1 MKNNWNFPKAL
12 LFDLDG
18 VLIDS
23 EPLHGQAWKETAALF
38 DLNLTYN
45 QLKLLRGRRRIDC
58 ANELIE
64 LIPKRVETNEL
75 LSLHKPISRRLIIT
89 AQAMPGSE
97 SLIKRC
103 HKNKIPMALV
113 TSSSSE
119 SLKIKTAHHKW
130 MNLFSIQV
138 LGDDKLLN
146 HGKPAPD
153 PYLLAA
159 EKLNIAPQECWAVE
173 DSISG
178 VSSALK
184 AGCFV
189 LLLRKNSEEEEEEKK
204 ELFEKDKNL
213 KKINHLK
220 EIEQMLSDYQ
230 TNKAY

>member
-1 MKNNWNFPKAL
+1 MNKNLDFPKAF

-23 EPLHGQAWKETAALF
+23 EPLHGKAWKETAALF
-38 DLNLTYN
+38 NLNLTYR

-58 ANELIE
+58 ANQLVE
-64 LIPKRVETNEL
+64 LIPKTVKTEDVL
-75 LSLHKPISRRLIIT
+75 KIHKPISSRLMLT
-89 AQAMPGSE
+89 AKAMPGSE

-103 HKNKIPMALV
+103 HQDNIPMALV

-119 SLKIKTAHHKW
+119 SLRIKTAHHKW
-130 MNLFSIQV
+130 MNLISIKV
-138 LGDDKLLN
+138 LGDDKLLSK
-146 HGKPAPD
+146 GKPAPD

-159 EKLNIAPQECWAVE
+159 EKLNVSPKECWAVE

-189 LLLRKNSEEEEEEKK
+189 LCLKEKSDQKSEKEFPEEE
-204 ELFEKDKNL
+204 NIL
-213 KKINHLK
+213 KKIDHLK
-220 EIEQMLSDYQ
+220 EIERMLNEYQ
-230 TNKAY
+230 N

>member
-1 MKNNWNFPKAL
+1 MKKNWNFPKAF

-23 EPLHGQAWKETAALF
+23 EPLHGQAWKQTASLF
-38 DLNLTYN
+38 DLNLTDE

-58 ANELIE
+58 ANKLVE
-64 LIPKRVETNEL
+64 LIPKKVKTEEL
-75 LSLHKPISRRLIIT
+75 LALHKPISRRLILN
-89 AQAMPGSE
+89 AKAMPGSE

-103 HKNKIPMALV
+103 HINNIPIALV
-113 TSSSSE
+113 TSSSAE

-130 MNLFSIQV
+130 MNLFSVKV
-138 LGDDKLLN
+138 LGDDKLLTQ
-146 HGKPAPD
+146 GKPAPD

-159 EKLNIAPQECWAVE
+159 EKLNVAPQGCWAVE

-189 LLLRKNSEEEEEEKK
+189 LFLKETRNKTSKN
-204 ELFEKDKNL
+204 ELFEQDKNL

-220 EIEQMLSDYQ
+220 EIEQMLDEL
-230 TNKAY
+230 

>member
-1 MKNNWNFPKAL
+1 MNKTWNFPKAI

-38 DLNLTYN
+38 NLNLTHS

-58 ANELIE
+58 ANELVS
-64 LIPKRVETNEL
+64 LISKTVNTEDILR
-75 LSLHKPISRRLIIT
+75 LHKPISRRLILT

-97 SLIKRC
+97 SLVKKC
-103 HKNKIPMALV
+103 FQKNIPMALV

-119 SLKIKTAHHKW
+119 SLKIKTAKHEW
-130 MNLFSIQV
+130 MKLFSLKV
-138 LGDDKLLN
+138 LGDDKSLTQ
-146 HGKPAPD
+146 GKPAPD

-159 EKLNIAPQECWAVE
+159 ERLNILPQECWAVE

-184 AGCFV
+184 AGCLVFF
-189 LLLRKNSEEEEEEKK
+189 LKENNDKKSEKDI
-204 ELFEKDKNL
+204 FEKHNNL
-213 KKINHLK
+213 NKISHLN
-220 EIEQMLSDYQ
+220 EIEQMLDDYHI
-230 TNKAY
+230 NKACL

>member
-1 MKNNWNFPKAL
+1 MYKNQDFPKAF

-23 EPLHGQAWKETAALF
+23 EPLHGKAWKQTAALF

-58 ANELIE
+58 ANELVK
-64 LIPKRVETNEL
+64 LIPKAVKTEDVL
-75 LSLHKPISRRLIIT
+75 KIHQPISHRLMLT
-89 AQAMPGSE
+89 VKAMPGSE
-97 SLIKRC
+97 DLIKMC
-103 HKNKIPMALV
+103 HQNNIPMALV

-130 MNLFSIQV
+130 INLIPIKV
-138 LGDDKLLN
+138 LGDDQLLTK
-146 HGKPAPD
+146 GKPAPD

-159 EKLNIAPQECWAVE
+159 DKLNVSPQECWAVE

-178 VSSALK
+178 VSSALQ

-189 LLLRKNSEEEEEEKK
+189 LFLKERNHEES
-204 ELFEKDKNL
+204 EKDFSEGKNIL

-220 EIEQMLSDYQ
+220 EIEKMLTEYQ
-230 TNKAY
+230 NQ

>member
-1 MKNNWNFPKAL
+1 MYKNWHFPKAF

-38 DLNLTYN
+38 DLNLTYR
-45 QLKLLRGRRRIDC
+45 QLKLLRGKRRIDC
-58 ANELIE
+58 ANELVE
-64 LIPKRVETNEL
+64 LIPNKVEIEDVL
-75 LSLHKPISRRLIIT
+75 RLHKPISKRLILT

-97 SLIKRC
+97 SLVKTC
-103 HKNKIPMALV
+103 HQNNIPMALV

-119 SLKIKTAHHKW
+119 SLKNKTAHHKW
-130 MNLFSIQV
+130 INLFSIQV
-138 LGDDKLLN
+138 LGDDKLLEK
-146 HGKPAPD
+146 GKPAPD

-189 LLLRKNSEEEEEEKK
+189 LFLKEKSDEISEKY
-204 ELFEKDKNL
+204 LFEKDKKL
-213 KKINHLK
+213 KEIKHLK
-220 EIEQMLSDYQ
+220 EIEKMLKEYQ
-230 TNKAY
+230 INKAC

>member
-1 MKNNWNFPKAL
+1 MNKNWDFPKAF

-38 DLNLTYN
+38 DLNLTYS

-58 ANELIE
+58 ANELVKLISKTVKIE
-64 LIPKRVETNEL
+64 DVLEI
-75 LSLHKPISRRLIIT
+75 HKPISRRLILS
-89 AQAMPGSE
+89 AQAMSGSE

-103 HKNKIPMALV
+103 HKQNIPMALV

-119 SLKIKTAHHKW
+119 SLKLKTANHEW
-130 MNLFSIQV
+130 MNLFSTRV
-138 LGDDKLLN
+138 LGDDNLLN
-146 HGKPAPD
+146 KGKPAPD

-159 EKLNIAPQECWAVE
+159 EKLNIAPENCWAVE

-178 VSSALK
+178 VTSALK

-189 LLLRKNSEEEEEEKK
+189 LFLKEKSNEISKK
-204 ELFEKDKNL
+204 EFFEKENNL
-213 KKINHLK
+213 KVINHLK
-220 EIEQMLSDYQ
+220 EIEQLLNENQ
-230 TNKAY
+230 INKAC

>member
-1 MKNNWNFPKAL
+1 MNKDWNFPKAF

-38 DLNLTYN
+38 DLNLSFN

-58 ANELIE
+58 ANELIK
-64 LIPKRVETNEL
+64 LIPKTVRTEEL
-75 LSLHKPISRRLIIT
+75 LNLHKPISRRLILT
-89 AQAMPGSE
+89 AQTMPGSE

-103 HKNKIPMALV
+103 HKENIPLALV
-113 TSSSSE
+113 TSSSFE
-119 SLKIKTAHHKW
+119 SFQTKTAHHKW
-130 MNLFSIQV
+130 MNLFSIKV
-138 LGDDKLLN
+138 LGDDKSLAK
-146 HGKPAPD
+146 GKPYPD

-159 EKLNIAPQECWAVE
+159 KKLNIPPQECWAVE

-189 LLLRKNSEEEEEEKK
+189 LFLKEKSDETTKK
-204 ELFEKDKNL
+204 EFFTKNKNL
-213 KKINHLK
+213 KNINQLK
-220 EIEQMLSDYQ
+220 EIEQMLNESQ
-230 TNKAY
+230 INTTC

>member
-1 MKNNWNFPKAL
+1 MKKDWNFPKAF

-18 VLIDS
+18 VLINS
-23 EPLHGQAWKETAALF
+23 EPLHGQAWKETAAFF
-38 DLNLTYN
+38 DLKLTQN

-58 ANELIE
+58 ANELIK
-64 LIPKRVETNEL
+64 LIPKSVNIEDL
-75 LSLHKPISRRLIIT
+75 LNIHKPISRRLILT
-89 AQAMPGSE
+89 AKAMPGSE
-97 SLIKRC
+97 SLVKRC
-103 HKNKIPMALV
+103 HKNNIPLALV

-119 SLKIKTAHHKW
+119 SIQIKTAHHKW
-130 MNLFSIQV
+130 MNLFTTQV
-138 LGDDKLLN
+138 LGDDKLLAK
-146 HGKPAPD
+146 GKPAPD

-189 LLLRKNSEEEEEEKK
+189 FFLQEKSDGLAKK
-204 ELFEKDKNL
+204 ELFEQDNNL

-220 EIEQMLSDYQ
+220 DIEQILNEYQ
-230 TNKAY
+230 INKAYL